1 MGGGKYNTEVEAPE
15 TELTK
20 TCKTFVSSILD
31 KSIDNLSKEEIA
43 ALAEVSFKINEV
55 FKTVIAKSA

>member
-1 MGGGKYNTEVEAPE
+1 MGSGKYDTEVQAPE
-15 TELTK
+15 TELMK